1 MSLFESEI
9 NICEGFTCE
18 GDQQI
23 YFTLSNLLMAE
34 GEQEGDFLWG
44 SSEFSILKL
53 KFSEFSKVISGR
65 KKTQS
70 SNRNLSKS
78 PFPL

>member
-1 MSLFESEI
+1 MSLFESER

-18 GDQQI
+18 GDQKI
-23 YFTLSNLLMAE
+23 YFTLSNLLTAG

-53 KFSEFSKVISGR
+53 KFSEFSKVNSGR

-70 SNRNLSKS
+70 RNRN
-78 PFPL
+78 